1 MTPAPTPYRTLLPAT
16 QLFAQLGDLPGAY
29 VPLNPSIS
37 LRFPRSEDAYM
48 RGLLHAQAASSR
60 PVMSAVFLL
69 IAMVVVPSLMFAHAV
84 VSPKA
89 STPGANEKYVLRV
102 LNERDVPT
110 LKVEIRF
117 PDGLR
122 VVSFGDVPGWKLQ
135 VLADSIQRIT
145 GAVWTGVLAKE
156 RFVEFPF
163 VAVNPKDSTTLTW
176 PTYQTYDGGERVEWT
191 GPDSSYTPVSSTL
204 VSNPVVVPIKVS
216 RTSLY
221 ISLIAL
227 LLALT
232 ALGVALRPRGL
243 DVNP

>member
-1 MTPAPTPYRTLLPAT
+1 
-16 QLFAQLGDLPGAY
+16 
-29 VPLNPSIS
+29 
-37 LRFPRSEDAYM
+37 M
-48 RGLLHAQAASSR
+48 RQPFHAKTALSR
-60 PVMSAVFLL
+60 PVMRAVLLLLAIL
-69 IAMVVVPSLMFAHAV
+69 IAPSIVFAHAV
-84 VSPKA
+84 VFPKT
-89 STPGANEKYVLRV
+89 SLPGAYEKYVLRV
-102 LNERDVPT
+102 PNERDVPT

-117 PDGLR
+117 PEALR
-122 VVSFGDVPGWKLQ
+122 VVAFGDVPGWKLQ
-135 VLADSIQRIT
+135 VLTDSIQHVI
-145 GAVWTGVLAKE
+145 GAVWTGVLPKE

-163 VAVNPKDSTTLTW
+163 FAVNPKDSTTLTW
-176 PTYQTYDGGERVEWT
+176 PTYQTYEGGERVEWT

-232 ALGVALRPRGL
+232 ALGVALRPRGV

>member
-1 MTPAPTPYRTLLPAT
+1 MRGPSQTASSCPVIRAALL
-16 QLFAQLGDLPGAY
+16 LFAIL
-29 VPLNPSIS
+29 
-37 LRFPRSEDAYM
+37 
-48 RGLLHAQAASSR
+48 
-60 PVMSAVFLL
+60 
-69 IAMVVVPSLMFAHAV
+69 VVPSTLFAHAV
-84 VSPKA
+84 VLP
-89 STPGANEKYVLRV
+89 STSSPGASERYVLRV
-102 LNERDVPT
+102 LNERDVST

-117 PDGLR
+117 PEGLR

-135 VLADSIQRIT
+135 VLSDSIQRVT
-145 GAVWTGVLAKE
+145 GAVWTGVLPKE

-176 PTYQTYDGGERVEWT
+176 PTYQTYEGGERVEWT

-204 VSNPVVVPIKVS
+204 VSDPVLVPVKVS

-232 ALGVALRPRGL
+232 ALGVALRPRGV